1 MSVKEYYY
9 LFHVSSTAQE
19 ANNALFLSY
28 LFHYRELT
36 INDVGIWWWLHAI
49 GQLCTFFSAPIQT
62 SNANFSCFTFPVCNV
77 YDMFMDNSDE
87 SNLLK
92 LSVLLFCTTYIVFIL
107 MITRSTLNI
116 AKKTLWSCSSFNIL
130 KAIHFFDSSSLTIF
144 QPFCVLFFGY
154 AYYIIYIII
163 LLISMFNRQLY
174 ICLSLLIKRW

>member
-1 MSVKEYYY
+1 
-9 LFHVSSTAQE
+9 
-19 ANNALFLSY
+19 
-28 LFHYRELT
+28 
-36 INDVGIWWWLHAI
+36 
-49 GQLCTFFSAPIQT
+49 LCTFFSAPIQT

-130 KAIHFFDSSSLTIF
+130 KAIHFFLLIF
-144 QPFCVLFFGY
+144 ITYFTTFLCSFFWGCIL
-154 AYYIIYIII
+154 YIFVTI
-163 LLISMFNRQLY
+163 LLILMFNRQLY
-174 ICLSLLIKRW
+174 ICLSLLYKTLAI